1 MTIWKMIKPFLSD
14 KILYSQK
21 NALLYKKETIVG
33 NDETTQIFSSTFFQI
48 LSVISIL

>member
-1 MTIWKMIKPFLSD
+1 MIKPFLSD

-33 NDETTQIFSSTFFQI
+33 NDETTQIFPSTFFFKYC
-48 LSVISIL
+48 